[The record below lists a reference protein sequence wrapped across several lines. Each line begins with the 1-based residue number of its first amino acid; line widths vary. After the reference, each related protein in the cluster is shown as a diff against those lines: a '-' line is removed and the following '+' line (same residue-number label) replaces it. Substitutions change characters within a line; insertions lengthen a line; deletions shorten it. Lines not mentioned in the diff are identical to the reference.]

1 MAVTCCDAGHC
12 NLRRSEQNNSSSMK
26 KEKKEM
32 HVERHFL
39 TPNL

>member
-12 NLRRSEQNNSSSMK
+12 NSRRSEQNNSYAMKK

-32 HVERHFL
+32 HVERHF
-39 TPNL
+39 